1 MAGMHRGIAV
11 VLAALT
17 ITGGACRPPA
27 ASQQRTFLALADQ
40 PAGRVRGPFCLRDGP
55 RDWRHGFQAPTWCI
69 AYYRD
74 GDAQWS
80 RGAGGAV
87 VRAGRGWLISAE
99 DSTRWVVLRD
109 SVTAAIMALAGGA
122 APCVG
127 DQPFGNG
134 GRLTAWELTDYDA
147 SVVRFELVPGGL
159 GAHQLQAGVI
169 AGHHVCRASREP
181 AA

>member
-11 VLAALT
+11 ALAALA
-17 ITGGACRPPA
+17 ITGGACRPA
-27 ASQQRTFLALADQ
+27 VSRQQLSFLALADQ
-40 PAGRVRGPFCLRDGP
+40 PAGRLRGPFCRREGP
-55 RDWRHGFQAPTWCI
+55 REWRHRFQAPTWCI

-80 RGAGGAV
+80 RRADGAV
-87 VRAGRGWLISAE
+87 VRAGRGWLINAE
-99 DSTRWVVLRD
+99 DSNRWVVLRD
-109 SVTAAIMALAGGA
+109 SPTAAITALAGGA
-122 APCVG
+122 APCVR

-147 SVVRFELVPGGL
+147 SLVWFDLVPGGL
-159 GAHQLQAGVI
+159 GAYQLEAGVI